1 MKTIFSNTIYW
12 VIILLFALVLSGC
25 VSGRE
30 RLRTVPTSE
39 QPQVQQS
46 SSNTAPP
53 TTFPTMEAP
62 TSAAIE
68 NAPETVEDPSTDS
81 ANDTQAE
88 DLLDLIN
95 TLDAANQAGDPLDD
109 LP

>member
-12 VIILLFALVLSGC
+12 VIILLFALALSGC

-53 TTFPTMEAP
+53 TMSPTMEAP
-62 TSAAIE
+62 SSAAIQ
-68 NAPETVEDPSTDS
+68 NTVVTVENPSVGP
-81 ANDTQAE
+81 ANDDQAE
-88 DLLDLIN
+88 DLLGLIN